1 MTRTRS
7 SVSLPSSGA
16 AVDYRNS
23 LSSFVTNI
31 DRESLG
37 EIRDDFG
44 IPVAYSLSVCGAR
57 MSANENVGDGKVI
70 VYKEQ
75 FRCGLRFP
83 LDPLIESFVK
93 DYGIPLGQ
101 IHPNAI
107 RVLCCFIELVCD
119 KGLSPSLGMLNELF
133 FITRR
138 SNEFYHRLAAH
149 RGKRLIDALPKITKR
164 WQRSFFVVGHDSAFA
179 NFPCDWVDESE
190 SLSFSPLCVTD
201 SEALDSL
208 VDDAQSQLFDCCDL
222 VDRYLYRKFPHIGLP
237 PRTVIEG
244 PLESDGTLSQSCRSP
259 SPLSFVDLTSA
270 SQGMLLVSPCFAFII
285 FGCLFMRVAF
295 AGMGEDFLDALTLT
309 FDDDSAVITGSR
321 PASLPP
327 RPSVK
332 IEKGVE
338 TGLPASSSKKG
349 RDIRERTRQGLAKR
363 LKKNLD
369 ACPNPR
375 EWLEQNVEGL
385 SASSSEVG
393 ALFSQFVQFPKDME
407 VWDSCTGS
415 GACDRI
421 DSALLQLI
429 QGNAVVRRKVEETAA
444 LELRHEK
451 EMASLRDSMSAE
463 RTKLNKQHQTALDRV
478 KILEKKV
485 SDREATLLQLQATCE
500 RLSQEQQNNKR
511 DANIYVSGCLTDF
524 CATVIKIVREDY
536 PDYDINKFLSIDLRA
551 LGQRVAAKVAAK
563 KAGLS
568 VSPVLPSDV
577 ISEGVKD
584 DVDPPEKLS
593 GSDPGAGSDK
603 GPLGQSSASET
614 ALVLVPDS
622 HLSDAQHQDPLAS
635 DVIEETLEDKI
646 PEDTFGPKEGATRPE
661 EE

>member
-1 MTRTRS
+1 MSLSSGTVSGVISIINPSLKIVSLKYLCLLVRAIRLGLFLVVRLCFFARMTRTRS

-93 DYGIPLGQ
+93 DYGIPL
-101 IHPNAI
+101 
-107 RVLCCFIELVCD
+107 LCCFIELVCD

-222 VDRYLYRKFPHIGLP
+222 VDRYLYRKFPHIELP
-237 PRTVIEG
+237 PRTVVEG

-270 SQGMLLVSPCFAFII
+270 SQ
-285 FGCLFMRVAF
+285 
-295 AGMGEDFLDALTLT
+295 GMGEDFLDALTLT

-421 DSALLQLI
+421 DSALLQVFI
-429 QGNAVVRRKVEETAA
+429 SSGFF
-444 LELRHEK
+444 
-451 EMASLRDSMSAE
+451 SL
-463 RTKLNKQHQTALDRV
+463 
-478 KILEKKV
+478 
-485 SDREATLLQLQATCE
+485 
-500 RLSQEQQNNKR
+500 
-511 DANIYVSGCLTDF
+511 
-524 CATVIKIVREDY
+524 
-536 PDYDINKFLSIDLRA
+536 
-551 LGQRVAAKVAAK
+551 
-563 KAGLS
+563 
-568 VSPVLPSDV
+568 
-577 ISEGVKD
+577 
-584 DVDPPEKLS
+584 
-593 GSDPGAGSDK
+593 
-603 GPLGQSSASET
+603 
-614 ALVLVPDS
+614 
-622 HLSDAQHQDPLAS
+622 
-635 DVIEETLEDKI
+635 
-646 PEDTFGPKEGATRPE
+646 
-661 EE
+661 